1 MSHRDGVPQS
11 DASPREAQAYAQKTE
26 AEDEADPAPAFE
38 QVRTLTVPQGQC
50 GENHA
55 AQKASDT
62 DHDQEIFEQAV
73 NSHGSYIGETSEFA
87 KRFLHKEYGYTQYSH
102 Y

>member
-11 DASPREAQAYAQKTE
+11 GASPREAQAYAQKTE
-26 AEDEADPAPAFE
+26 AKDEADPAPSFE
-38 QVRTLTVPQGQC
+38 QVRTLAIPQGQC

-55 AQKASDT
+55 TQKASDT

-87 KRFLHKEYGYTQYSH
+87 KRFLQQEYGYTQYSH